1 MVRARERARRFSP
14 GSLAAHAPR
23 PALSRAP
30 ACIAKLLTVRTEQ
43 PGSEVVL
50 PEEDIVALCRK
61 AREIFLSQPMLLEV
75 RAPINICGDTHGQ
88 FHDLLRLFE
97 MGGFPPATNYLFL
110 GDYVDRAKQSIETI
124 TLMLCYKIKYPE
136 TFFLLRG
143 NHECAAINRFYG
155 FFVECKRASRVSSFV
170 LCLPVAPSPSRAR
183 VATAPARA
191 LFPGRYS
198 VKLWRIFGDCFN
210 CMPVSAVVE
219 DKIICMHGGLSP
231 ELEQLSQITELP
243 RPTEIPEDGLLCDL
257 LWSDPTPR
265 SSAGA
270 TTRAA

>member
-88 FHDLLRLFE
+88 FNDLLRLFE

-143 NHECAAINRFYG
+143 NHECSALNRIYG
-155 FFVECKRASRVSSFV
+155 FFDECKRAS
-170 LCLPVAPSPSRAR
+170 
-183 VATAPARA
+183 
-191 LFPGRYS
+191 
-198 VKLWRIFGDCFN
+198 
-210 CMPVSAVVE
+210 
-219 DKIICMHGGLSP
+219 
-231 ELEQLSQITELP
+231 
-243 RPTEIPEDGLLCDL
+243 
-257 LWSDPTPR
+257 
-265 SSAGA
+265 
-270 TTRAA
+270 TRAP